1 MKRVYA
7 YAVAPLALAS
17 CAPSSETPS
26 SEAPTDKAID
36 ACLRTDV
43 QDVVGKEVRNLML
56 KANLERIMV
65 AAAFGQ
71 DTIATL
77 EQAGISFAHAGA
89 ITGQLPLQ
97 PPYRQIVCGGSM
109 QINASSARSG
119 QDIVTIPHLR
129 WSINFTRP
137 TQEPATEGFTVDVD
151 EKSISDGLLV
161 NGKTPVQASDEQSAF
176 APDSDTSL
184 PARRIYLSPD
194 EQANAAASAA
204 DASQSA
210 AEAAAD
216 VKAAAEM

>member
-1 MKRVYA
+1 MKKVYA
-7 YAVAPLALAS
+7 YAVVPLALAS
-17 CAPSSETPS
+17 CAPASETPS

-56 KANLERIMV
+56 KANLKRIMV

-77 EQAGISFAHAGA
+77 EQAGVSFEHAGA

-129 WSINFTRP
+129 WSINFTQP
-137 TQEPATEGFTVDVD
+137 TQEPATEGFTVDMD
-151 EKSISDGLLV
+151 EQSISDGLLL
-161 NGKTPVQASDEQSAF
+161 NGKSAVQPAENQAASEPNGGTAS
-176 APDSDTSL
+176 T
-184 PARRIYLSPD
+184 ARRMYLSPED
-194 EQANAAASAA
+194 QSEAVAAAA
-204 DASQSA
+204 DASASA

-216 VKAAAEM
+216 AQAAANR

>member
-1 MKRVYA
+1 MKKVYA
-7 YAVAPLALAS
+7 YAVVPLALTG
-17 CAPSSETPS
+17 CAPSSETTS

-77 EQAGISFAHAGA
+77 EKAAVSFEHVGA

-129 WSINFTRP
+129 WSINFTQP

-161 NGKTPVQASDEQSAF
+161 NGKTPAQASDEQSAA
-176 APDSDTSL
+176 APDSDTSP

-194 EQANAAASAA
+194 DQAEAAAAAA
-204 DASQSA
+204 DASASA
-210 AEAAAD
+210 AQAAAD
-216 VKAAAEM
+216 AKAAAEM